1 MKKAKYPV
9 IREELKKRGET
20 LKDLE
25 KVLHIDKTNIGL
37 RVRGERD
44 WTIGEAEELCKYF
57 NKDFWDLFKEEDEN
71 EKENI

>member
-9 IREELKKRGET
+9 IREELAKRGET

-37 RVRGERD
+37 RVVGDRE
-44 WTIGEAEELCKYF
+44 WTIGEVEALCDYF
-57 NKDFWDLFKEEDEN
+57 NKDFYELFRKDEEDE
-71 EKENI
+71 KEIF